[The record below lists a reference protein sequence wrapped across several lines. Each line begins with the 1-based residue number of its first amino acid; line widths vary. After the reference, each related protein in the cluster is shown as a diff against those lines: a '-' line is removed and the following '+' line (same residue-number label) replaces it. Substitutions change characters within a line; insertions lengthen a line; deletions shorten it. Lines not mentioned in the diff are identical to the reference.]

1 MYDNIPDITNN
12 RKDEQMTK
20 YDAYDHIAIL
30 TEINVL
36 YKVATET
43 NTKIIEAN
51 ERLKKIEKAKEA
63 DNEIKF

>member
-1 MYDNIPDITNN
+1 
-12 RKDEQMTK
+12 MTK
-20 YDAYDHIAIL
+20 YDAYDHIAVL

-51 ERLKKIEKAKEA
+51 ERLKKIEKAKEV